1 MIRSNGSVR
10 LVGQTLPVTEAAVGM
25 AYAGYL
31 MRLRT
36 DEEALD
42 PAFLAV
48 ALASPAA
55 PSDRD
60 AGAFHKWGQQHQ
72 HR

>member
-1 MIRSNGSVR
+1 
-10 LVGQTLPVTEAAVGM
+10 M